1 MKIDLNGK
9 RPPKLENG
17 PAGDVRRRFV
27 KAPKASDSLGVKEK
41 TGQPLLTKQGVYI
54 LVPVGKLKLQ

>member
-17 PAGDVRRRFV
+17 QQVSFVGRFV
-27 KAPKASDSLGVKEK
+27 KVPKSTDSLGVKAK
-41 TGQPLLTKQGVYI
+41 TGLPQLTKQGVYI
-54 LVPVGKLKLQ
+54 LVPVSKLKLQ